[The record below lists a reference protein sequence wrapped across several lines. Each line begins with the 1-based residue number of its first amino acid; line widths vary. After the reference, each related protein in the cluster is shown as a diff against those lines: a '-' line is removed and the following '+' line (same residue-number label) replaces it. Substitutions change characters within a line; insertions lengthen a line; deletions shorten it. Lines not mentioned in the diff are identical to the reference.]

1 MMRFF
6 RSPGT
11 ILTGGGKAR
20 PRGNSGF
27 ILVTVL
33 WIFAALAALASLYA
47 VYLGNTAAAARSYDA
62 RLQLRGLVTAGV
74 ELTAYQLIG
83 YDDASR
89 PTSGAFD
96 FRLGRS
102 QVHAEYR
109 SEGARIDLNAA
120 PKALLAGLFTVLGA
134 KPDEANS
141 FADRIVAWRSKAADG
156 RQRPEAE
163 AYRAAGLPYGPREA
177 PFLNTAELR
186 LVLGLPP
193 ALVNAALP
201 FLTIYNGRA
210 EIDPNEAPPQVVAAV
225 PKMNPGLMSDIL
237 RLRDPRKPQAV
248 MGLLGEARASFAVG
262 ARKATRVLLHIILDT
277 GRPVDADVVFVIA
290 DNSPDPYR
298 IAAWHDTL
306 DGTF

>member
-1 MMRFF
+1 MMRLF

-11 ILTGGGKAR
+11 VQTGGSKAR
-20 PRGNSGF
+20 NRGNSGF

-47 VYLGNTAAAARSYDA
+47 VYLGNSAAAARSYDS

-96 FRLGRS
+96 FQLGRS
-102 QVHAEYR
+102 QVHAEFR

-141 FADRIVAWRSKAADG
+141 FADRIVAWRSKAAEG
-156 RQRPEAE
+156 RQRPEAD
-163 AYRAAGLPYGPREA
+163 AYREAGLPYGPREA

-193 ALVNAALP
+193 ALVDAALP
-201 FLTIYNGRA
+201 FLTIFNGRA
-210 EIDPNEAPPQVVAAV
+210 EIDPNEAPPQVIAAV
-225 PKMNPGLMSDIL
+225 PKMNPGLISDIL
-237 RLRDPRKPQAV
+237 SLRDPRKPQAV
-248 MGLLGEARASFAVG
+248 LGLLGEARASVAIG
-262 ARKATRVLLHIILDT
+262 ARKAARVLLNIALDT
-277 GRPVDADVVFVIA
+277 GRRVDADVIIVVA

-298 IAAWHDTL
+298 IVAWHDTL